1 MFLEVQNIVKSFG
14 HEQVVKDLTFSL
26 EAKRTLS
33 ILGKSGCG
41 KTTMLKT
48 IGGLVAPE
56 SGSIRLNGED
66 ITHKKPEKRNI
77 VYLYQEDLL
86 FPHLNA
92 FENIAFG
99 LRLKKIPE
107 RIIRVQV
114 QHMLGSL
121 ELESQAEKMPSQ
133 LSGGQRQRVSFGR
146 AIITNPSL
154 LLLDEPFGSLDAG
167 TRQRMQGLF
176 KKLADEYGITSL
188 FVTHD
193 LKEAMLMGDEIG
205 FMQAGILKVYTNK
218 SDFIADP
225 ETGVKERDWILGRAA
240 REEGLKNIKDEEKEN
255 LDRYRSG
262 SGHEKTYTRRLL
274 RC

>member
-14 HEQVVKDLTFSL
+14 QEQVVKDLTFSL
-26 EAKRTLS
+26 DAKKTLS

-48 IGGLVAPE
+48 IGGLVSPD
-56 SGSIRLNGED
+56 SGSVRLKGED
-66 ITHKKPEKRNI
+66 ITFKRPEKRNI

-86 FPHLNA
+86 FPHFNA

-99 LRLKKIPE
+99 LRLQKIPNSM
-107 RIIRVQV
+107 VQEKV
-114 QHMLGSL
+114 GHMLNSL
-121 ELESQAEKMPSQ
+121 ELDNQSRKMPDQ

-176 KKLADEYGITSL
+176 QKLSKEFDITSL

-193 LKEAMLMGDEIG
+193 LKEAVLMGDEIG
-205 FMQAGILKVYTNK
+205 FMQAGNLKVYTDK
-218 SDFIADP
+218 QDFINDP
-225 ETGVKERDWILGRAA
+225 ETGVKDEIAFWEGW
-240 REEGLKNIKDEEKEN
+240 GLK
-255 LDRYRSG
+255 
-262 SGHEKTYTRRLL
+262 KT
-274 RC
+274 

>member
-56 SGSIRLNGED
+56 SGSIRLNAED

-121 ELESQAEKMPSQ
+121 ELGSQSDKMPSQ

-225 ETGVKERDWILGRAA
+225 ETGVKSEIGFWGGLLG
-240 REEGLKNIKDEEKEN
+240 KKDKKYK
-255 LDRYRSG
+255 R
-262 SGHEKTYTRRLL
+262 
-274 RC
+274 